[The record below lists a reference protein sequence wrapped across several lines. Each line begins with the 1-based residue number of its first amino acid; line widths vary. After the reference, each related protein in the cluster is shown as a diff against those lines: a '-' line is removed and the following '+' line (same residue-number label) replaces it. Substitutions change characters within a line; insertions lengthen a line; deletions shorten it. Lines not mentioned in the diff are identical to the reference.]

1 MTKRKALS
9 EDRYLEKQSVGLIVK
24 SVGGRY
30 EMMTQTGERLAC
42 YARGAFRYQKMK
54 LLVGDRVSF
63 QREADGSVAVKEI
76 LPRKNALIRPPLAN
90 ADMIFVVISA
100 GYPSPD
106 LLLTDKLIT
115 IAEYSHILPVVVVTK
130 QDQNPQSAA
139 RIAEIYRK
147 CGLHVFVTSGAE
159 GRGIDVLSAF
169 IAAECPQKISA
180 VAGVSGAGK
189 TTLLNALFPGL
200 SLATGELSSRIERGK
215 NTTRQVELFVV
226 GDLMSHIDPA
236 LPAGYIAD
244 TPGFSLIDF
253 TRFDFYK
260 KEDLPF
266 TFREFAPYLGKCRYT
281 KCSHTKE
288 QGCAVLAAVADGTIP
303 PERHQSYCAI
313 YADLKDKHDWDSR

>member
-1 MTKRKALS
+1 MTQNKELF
-9 EDRYLEKQSVGLIVK
+9 LEKQSTGLIVK

-30 EMMTQTGERLAC
+30 EMITDSGERLAC

-63 QREADGSVAVKEI
+63 EREADGSVAVKEI
-76 LPRKNALIRPPLAN
+76 LPRRNALIRPPLAN
-90 ADMIFVVISA
+90 TDMIFAVISA
-100 GYPSPD
+100 GFPAPD

-115 IAEYSHILPVVVVTK
+115 IAEYSHIRPVLVVTK
-130 QDQNPQSAA
+130 QDQDERSAA
-139 RIAEIYRK
+139 RIEEIYRK
-147 CGLHVFVTSGAE
+147 CGLDVFVTSSTE
-159 GRGIDVLSAF
+159 KRGITELLQF
-169 IAAECPQKISA
+169 IRTECPGKVSA

-189 TTLLNALFPGL
+189 TSLLNVLFEGL
-200 SLATGELSSRIERGK
+200 SLATGELSARIERGK
-215 NTTRQVELFVV
+215 NTTRHVELFAV
-226 GDLMSHIDPA
+226 GDLLPGMDPD
-236 LPAGYIAD
+236 LPEGYIAD

-288 QGCAVLAAVADGTIP
+288 QGCAVLAAVSDGIIP
-303 PERHQSYCAI
+303 PERHASYCAI
-313 YADLKDKHDWDSR
+313 YADLKDKHDWDS